1 MDLDQF
7 IVAVEVLRRP
17 ELRGRPVIIG
27 GDGDPTKRG
36 VVASA
41 SYEARGLGGPVSNPY
56 TAGCRCTMCTPSR
69 HRLTARTG
77 VRKVQPMACPARVL
91 PGT

>member
-41 SYEARGLGGPVSNPY
+41 SYEARGLGGPV
-56 TAGCRCTMCTPSR
+56 
-69 HRLTARTG
+69 
-77 VRKVQPMACPARVL
+77 
-91 PGT
+91 